1 MKKILIFAGTTEG
14 RQLSDWLCERQV
26 QNTVCVATEYGEI
39 VLKDNPCR
47 RIQVGRKNAEEMRN
61 MIREESYEVVI
72 DATHPFAELVTEQ
85 IQEAVEGLNI
95 VYYRLLRETEETVSY
110 RKMRFFENHSSCA
123 EALEKMDGNILLTTG
138 SKDLQIYNREALKG
152 RLYARVLPSV
162 ESLSL
167 CQKAGIAGKQVLALQ
182 GPFSVEM
189 NTALIRQY
197 GISCM
202 VTKESGKSGGF
213 TEKIEAAKQVDIPVY
228 VIGRPAKEEG
238 YYLEEL
244 CQKLEEIYRIPSET
258 ISEPAPALS
267 AERNSDG
274 IAENGSRLPQIFL
287 AGIGMGSSESM
298 TVEVQHVIREADI
311 LLGAE
316 RMIADYEPRIEKKP
330 YYLAK
335 QIVPYIKEMLRQKEV
350 QKIVILFSGDSG
362 FYSGCQKLI
371 CALNEEI
378 ACGNIQADVQVLPG
392 ISSISYLVACLGE
405 SYQDAVL
412 SSIHGKDTTSSRW
425 KSEILEAV
433 CANEKVFLLLSGS
446 HDVKKL
452 GALLTEANMEHC
464 TIYLGY
470 RLSYPD
476 QCIQKYTPEECMK
489 LEDAGLYTC
498 MIKNPYPV
506 RKRLSYGT
514 ADSEFLRD
522 AVPMTKEEVRE
533 VSISKLKLHEQA
545 VVYDVGSGSGSVAVE
560 IAGISHNIQVYAIER
575 KPEAVSLIRKNQE
588 KFHAYNMDIIEA
600 YAPDGLESL
609 PVPTHAFLGGT
620 GGKLKE
626 ILDCLY
632 RKNSHMR
639 IVINAVTLETISE
652 IREVL
657 AHFPVTDESMVQLQ
671 VSRTRK
677 AGSYHLIQAEN
688 PVWICAFTFCS
699 QEPEDDKK
707 EQSAERE
714 TR

>member
-14 RQLSDWLCERQV
+14 RRLSDWLCERQV
-26 QNTVCVATEYGEI
+26 PNTVCVATEYGEI

-72 DATHPFAELVTEQ
+72 DATHPFAELVTKQ

-110 RKMRFFENHSSCA
+110 RKMHFFENHSSCA
-123 EALEKMDGNILLTTG
+123 EALEKMEGNILLTTG

-162 ESLSL
+162 DSLSL

-213 TEKIEAAKQVDIPVY
+213 TEKIEAAKQADIPVF
-228 VIGRPAKEEG
+228 VIGRPTKEEG

-244 CQKLEEIYRIPSET
+244 CQKLKEVCEING
-258 ISEPAPALS
+258 AS
-267 AERNSDG
+267 AQ
-274 IAENGSRLPQIFL
+274 LPQILL
-287 AGIGMGSSESM
+287 AGIGMGHKSSM
-298 TVEVQHVIREADI
+298 TVEVQNAIREADI

-316 RMIADYEPRIEKKP
+316 RMIVDYEPRVEKKP

-350 QKIVILFSGDSG
+350 QKIIILFSGDSG
-362 FYSGCQKLI
+362 FYSGCKKLI
-371 CALNEEI
+371 CALNQEI
-378 ACGNIQADVQVLPG
+378 TDGSIEAVLRVLPG
-392 ISSISYLVACLGE
+392 ISSISYLAACLGE
-405 SYQDAVL
+405 SYQDGVIT
-412 SSIHGKDTTSSRW
+412 SIHGKDTTHPRW
-425 KSEILEAV
+425 KSEVLEAV

-446 HDVKKL
+446 QDVKKL

-464 TIYLGY
+464 EIYLGY

-476 QCIQKYTPEECMK
+476 QWIQKRTPEECME
-489 LEDAGLYTC
+489 LEEVGLYTC

-657 AHFPVTDESMVQLQ
+657 AHFPVTDESMIQLQ

-707 EQSAERE
+707 EQSAERK

>member
-14 RQLSDWLCERQV
+14 RRLSDWLCERQV
-26 QNTVCVATEYGEI
+26 PNTVCVATEYGEI

-72 DATHPFAELVTEQ
+72 DATHPFAELVTKQ

-110 RKMRFFENHSSCA
+110 RKMHFFENHSSCA
-123 EALEKMDGNILLTTG
+123 EALEKMEGNILLTTG

-258 ISEPAPALS
+258 VSELAPALS

-335 QIVPYIKEMLRQKEV
+335 QIVPYIKEMLRQKKV

-392 ISSISYLVACLGE
+392 ISSISYLAACLGE

-425 KSEILEAV
+425 KSEILEVV
-433 CANEKVFLLLSGS
+433 CANEKVFLLLSGNQ
-446 HDVKKL
+446 DVKKL

-560 IAGISHNIQVYAIER
+560 IAGISHSTQVYAIER

>member
-14 RQLSDWLCERQV
+14 RRLSDWLCERQV
-26 QNTVCVATEYGEI
+26 PNTVCVATEYGEI

-72 DATHPFAELVTEQ
+72 DATHPFAELVTQQ
-85 IQEAVEGLNI
+85 IQEAVKGTEA
-95 VYYRLLRETEETVSY
+95 VYYRLLRETGEGVTYE
-110 RKMRFFENHSSCA
+110 KMRFFENHVSCA
-123 EALEKMDGNILLTTG
+123 RALEETEGNILLTTG
-138 SKDLQIYNREALKG
+138 SKDLHTYNREALRG
-152 RLYARVLPSV
+152 RLFARVLPSE
-162 ESLSL
+162 ESLKL
-167 CQKAGIAGKQVLALQ
+167 CQEAGITGKQILALQ

-244 CQKLEEIYRIPSET
+244 CQKLKEIYRIPSET
-258 ISEPAPALS
+258 ISEPAPELS

-298 TVEVQHVIREADI
+298 TVEVQNAIREADI

-316 RMIADYEPRIEKKP
+316 RMIADYEPRVEKKP

-371 CALNEEI
+371 CALNQEI
-378 ACGNIQADVQVLPG
+378 TDGSIEAVLRVLPG
-392 ISSISYLVACLGE
+392 ISSISYLAACLGE

-433 CANEKVFLLLSGS
+433 CANEKVFLLLSGNQ
-446 HDVKKL
+446 DVKKL
-452 GALLTEANMEHC
+452 GALLTEVNMEHC
-464 TIYLGY
+464 EIYLGY

-498 MIKNPYPV
+498 MIKNPHPV
-506 RKRLSYGT
+506 KRLLSYGT
-514 ADSEFLRD
+514 ADSDFLRD

-533 VSISKLKLHEQA
+533 VSICKLRLHEKS

-560 IAGISHNIQVYAIER
+560 IARISHNIQVYAIER

-677 AGSYHLIQAEN
+677 AGSYHLVQAEN

>member
-14 RQLSDWLCERQV
+14 RRLSDWLCERQV
-26 QNTVCVATEYGEI
+26 PNTVCVATEYGEI
-39 VLKDNPCR
+39 VLKNNPCR

-72 DATHPFAELVTEQ
+72 DATHPFAELVTQQ
-85 IQEAVEGLNI
+85 IQEAVKGTEA
-95 VYYRLLRETEETVSY
+95 VYYRLLRETGEGVTYE
-110 RKMRFFENHSSCA
+110 KMRFFENHVSCA
-123 EALEKMDGNILLTTG
+123 RALEETEGNILLTTG
-138 SKDLQIYNREALKG
+138 SKDLHTYNREALRG
-152 RLYARVLPSV
+152 RLFARVLPSE
-162 ESLSL
+162 ESLKL
-167 CQKAGIAGKQVLALQ
+167 CQEAGITGKQILALQ

-189 NTALIRQY
+189 NVALIRQY
-197 GISCM
+197 EITCM

-213 TEKIEAAKQVDIPVY
+213 EEKTEAAKQADIPVF
-228 VIGRPAKEEG
+228 VIGRPTKEEG

-244 CQKLEEIYRIPSET
+244 CQKLKEVCEING
-258 ISEPAPALS
+258 AS
-267 AERNSDG
+267 AQ
-274 IAENGSRLPQIFL
+274 LPQILL
-287 AGIGMGSSESM
+287 AGIGMGHKSSM
-298 TVEVQHVIREADI
+298 TVEVQNAIREADI

-316 RMIADYEPRIEKKP
+316 RMIADYEPRVEKKP

-335 QIVPYIKEMLRQKEV
+335 QIVPYIKEMMKQTTQKV

-362 FYSGCQKLI
+362 FYSGCEKLL
-371 CALNEEI
+371 CTLNEEI

-392 ISSISYLVACLGE
+392 ISSISYLAACLGE
-405 SYQDAVL
+405 SYQDAVI

-433 CANEKVFLLLSGS
+433 CANEKVFLLLSGNQ
-446 HDVKKL
+446 DVKKL

-464 TIYLGY
+464 EIYLGY

-476 QCIQKYTPEECMK
+476 QWIQKRTPEECMK

-498 MIKNPYPV
+498 MVKNPHPV
-506 RKRLSYGT
+506 KRLLSYGT
-514 ADSEFLRD
+514 ADSDFLRD

-533 VSISKLKLHEQA
+533 VSICKLRLHEKS

-632 RKNSHMR
+632 RKNPHMR

-699 QEPEDDKK
+699 RESEVDKK